1 MLPIRQKTAQL
12 WPRATWQNNGS
23 LVLAA
28 GTAAWWYC
36 LGFVAVLWRCARQGC
51 FGMRVCSPAKSL
63 LWWAEGWFWTVPIS
77 GQALLKTE
85 QRYCTG
91 WLLQS
96 TGFIA
101 DLHHLCQACVLPWS
115 RQDTEMGRSWAN
127 WQPHLSDWNLTSLA
141 TFSWFFFFNIF
152 VHLNDTLVTWTLEK
166 ADPGEDPRPG
176 LPLLQFQTATSGD
189 WVCCFP
195 AEW

>member
-63 LWWAEGWFWTVPIS
+63 LWWAEGGVWTVPIS

-101 DLHHLCQACVLPWS
+101 DLHITFARPVCYLG
-115 RQDTEMGRSWAN
+115 QDKIQRWGGPEQTDS
-127 WQPHLSDWNLTSLA
+127 LTCL
-141 TFSWFFFFNIF
+141 TG
-152 VHLNDTLVTWTLEK
+152 T
-166 ADPGEDPRPG
+166 
-176 LPLLQFQTATSGD
+176 
-189 WVCCFP
+189 
-195 AEW
+195 